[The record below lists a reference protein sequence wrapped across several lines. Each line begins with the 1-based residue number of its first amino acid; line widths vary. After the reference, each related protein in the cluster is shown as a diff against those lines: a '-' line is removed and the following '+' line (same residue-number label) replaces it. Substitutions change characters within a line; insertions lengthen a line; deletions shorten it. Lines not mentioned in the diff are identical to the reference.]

1 MLNIESYCCVPD
13 GDEYDKD
20 VALSIIYAVDNGAKV
35 INFSFGKKFSP
46 HSDWVNDAMQYAAEK
61 DVLIVNAAGNS
72 ANNIDLSENKSYP
85 SDNFDGKE
93 FINNMITVG
102 ASTFRFDS
110 TQVASFSNYGSKN
123 VDIFAPGF
131 QVYSSIRDGKF
142 KYNNGT
148 SMAAPHISGVAA
160 VLRSFYP
167 KLSASSI
174 KNIILNSGI
183 SMNKKLKE
191 PGSENI
197 LEPNSMSLT
206 GKTVNLY
213 NALIYASIFK
223 KNDPKGSLNK
233 YKSII
238 K

>member
-1 MLNIESYCCVPD
+1 
-13 GDEYDKD
+13 
-20 VALSIIYAVDNGAKV
+20 
-35 INFSFGKKFSP
+35 
-46 HSDWVNDAMQYAAEK
+46 
-61 DVLIVNAAGNS
+61 
-72 ANNIDLSENKSYP
+72 
-85 SDNFDGKE
+85 
-93 FINNMITVG
+93 
-102 ASTFRFDS
+102 
-110 TQVASFSNYGSKN
+110 
-123 VDIFAPGF
+123 
-131 QVYSSIRDGKF
+131 
-142 KYNNGT
+142 
-148 SMAAPHISGVAA
+148 MAAPHISGVAA

-174 KNIILNSGI
+174 KSIILNSGI

-223 KNDPKGSLNK
+223 KNNPKGSLNK